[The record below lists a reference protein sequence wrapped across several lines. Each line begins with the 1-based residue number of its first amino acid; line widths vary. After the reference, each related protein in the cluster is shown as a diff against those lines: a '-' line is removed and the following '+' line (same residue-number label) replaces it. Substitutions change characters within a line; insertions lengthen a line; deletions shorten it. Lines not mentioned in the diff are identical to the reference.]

1 MKFGGSAWGN
11 PDEVA
16 KTFNCTINGLE
27 VATAMRSDFP
37 LIINEKQLAD
47 YYQKALSAI
56 KDDILKLYGT
66 FAKDNDLDFSEAKKL
81 LNGNEFKTWRL
92 VCCSSSALQVNR
104 FAFHLR

>member
-1 MKFGGSAWGN
+1 MKAVIRMSRKYWRN
-11 PDEVA
+11 RSIEVEEEWYNRC
-16 KTFNCTINGLE
+16 KETI
-27 VATAMRSDFP
+27 
-37 LIINEKQLAD
+37 EKQLAD